1 MNCVFYKNTRKHIQQ
16 PKKILFFC
24 FLLPSIMVDVDLE
37 LRSPADNSVELGYLY
52 DVRRGMESFTE
63 GLPSSFCSARKEIEQ
78 IMPFQNLEKNI
89 TTCSASRMLTFL
101 GEKEITAAHVRST
114 PSTGYGKSHYD
125 LRNSEDKEYVHLSFS
140 NYTIIERQT
149 IDISS
154 IGPESFEGVNYDN
167 FTHIVT
173 DVYIGKILYGDI
185 KIKSRSASQDLMAG
199 EELKTK
205 DTAMTIPIGGSGS
218 LTFNTS
224 AFDMYEFSVDLVANG
239 LESRSY
245 ENLSSFLE
253 IIRDFETNDASLSK
267 VIVKVVMKPLSA
279 LRQFAT
285 RPLSTSTVVKDTKTV
300 ILNLID
306 LVQYFNE
313 QLLPFLYYS
322 TDRIDIQMDA
332 TELKKSAVD
341 MLKDIQQKLSEY
353 NRTIFV
359 SEYNMTIS
367 ATEQN
372 VTEQTLN
379 DLCSSA
385 ENYTVDNWIQLPLA
399 VRVNEFLVSLIYN
412 NNDVCLLYIK
422 MGLR

>member
-1 MNCVFYKNTRKHIQQ
+1 
-16 PKKILFFC
+16 
-24 FLLPSIMVDVDLE
+24 MVDVDLE

-78 IMPFQNLEKNI
+78 IMPFQKQQEKNI

-114 PSTGYGKSHYD
+114 PSTVYGKSHYD

-185 KIKSRSASQDLMAG
+185 KIKSRSASQDLMAE
-199 EELKTK
+199 EELKNK
-205 DTAMTIPIGGSGS
+205 AMTIPIGGNGS
-218 LTFNTS
+218 LTLNTG
-224 AFDMYEFSVDLVANG
+224 AFDDIEYEFSVDLVAKGLDFENG
-239 LESRSY
+239 PRSY

-253 IIRDFETNDASLSK
+253 FIRLFETNDASLSK

-306 LVQYFNE
+306 LVQYFND
-313 QLLPFLYYS
+313 QLLPFIYS
-322 TDRIDIQMDA
+322 TDRSD
-332 TELKKSAVD
+332 LKMEASTLKTSAAD

-399 VRVNEFLVSLIYN
+399 VHVNEFLVSLIYN
-412 NNDVCLLYIK
+412 NNDVCLKQFL
-422 MGLR
+422 L

>member
-1 MNCVFYKNTRKHIQQ
+1 
-16 PKKILFFC
+16 
-24 FLLPSIMVDVDLE
+24 MVDVDLE

-78 IMPFQNLEKNI
+78 IMPFQKQEKNI

-114 PSTGYGKSHYD
+114 PSTVYGKSHYD

-167 FTHIVT
+167 STHIVT

-205 DTAMTIPIGGSGS
+205 AMTIPISGNDS

-224 AFDMYEFSVDLVANG
+224 AFDIEYEFSVDLLAKG

-253 IIRDFETNDASLSK
+253 FIRDFETNDASLSK

-279 LRQFAT
+279 LTQFAT

-306 LVQYFNE
+306 LVQYFKD
-313 QLLPFLYYS
+313 QLIPFINL
-322 TDRIDIQMDA
+322 TDRIDLKMEA
-332 TELKKSAVD
+332 STLKKSAVE
-341 MLKDIQQKLSEY
+341 MLEDIQQKLSEY

-359 SEYNMTIS
+359 SEYNMTIF
-367 ATEQN
+367 ATEQI

-385 ENYTVDNWIQLPLA
+385 ENYTVDNWIHLPLA

-412 NNDVCLLYIK
+412 NNDVCLKQFL
-422 MGLR
+422 L